1 MANEVEVTSA
11 PAEEAKLLDGKVA
24 SGEIRASL
32 KAEIADIQKENP
44 AFAPGLAIVQVY
56 TWASLKG
63 VVDCRDSF

>member
-1 MANEVEVTSA
+1 MANEVEVASA

-44 AFAPGLAIVQVY
+44 AFAPGLAIVQVH
-56 TWASLKG
+56 TSLIG
-63 VVDCRDSF
+63 VVDCRVPF